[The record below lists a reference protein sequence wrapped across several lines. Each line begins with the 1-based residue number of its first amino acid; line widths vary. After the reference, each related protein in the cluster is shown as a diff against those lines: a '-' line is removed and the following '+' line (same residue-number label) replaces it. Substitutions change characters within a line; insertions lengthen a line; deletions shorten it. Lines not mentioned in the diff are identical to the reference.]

1 MNDDTRATPH
11 GDADQEKQPPDPV
24 RGGRAARK
32 VALFYGLLVLLLVG
46 AESSLRWV
54 VEPSGGFARY
64 LFHTQLK
71 IARWEFLANTKD
83 PHTGEG
89 IAPQPK
95 NADFI
100 GTRTPDQPPFDR
112 VDVTYRVV
120 TNEFGLRDE
129 PFPKTKEPGALHVM
143 LLGDSSAWG
152 AGVELPD
159 RYDSILES
167 VLGTSVR
174 IFNLA
179 VPGAT
184 SNGMKDQFELFSW
197 LDPDIVIIHAAAN
210 DLDKTMFRLAKKG
223 GISGP
228 GIRAQGIVGKSRL
241 LQRLIFGLFGDP
253 YLDQRKETAEEAARF
268 YAPALTSLFRQCGE
282 RDIPVVVVSLCLP
295 DGFRY
300 GRHIVE
306 QCRLHPGTC
315 LGSVEI
321 DMGNPGPWLPDWP
334 QRMEAMRGQENWLD
348 RTSVFMDMHQSTLEK
363 ILPYHRMYEDIVHPN
378 KDGHALIAVQ
388 VEKFLREK
396 TSLPWRLQ

>member
-1 MNDDTRATPH
+1 MNDDTLATPQGGAQQEKRATGPLR
-11 GDADQEKQPPDPV
+11 
-24 RGGRAARK
+24 RGGTARK
-32 VALFYGLLVLLLVG
+32 VALFHGLLVLLLVG
-46 AESSLRWV
+46 AELSLRWV
-54 VEPSGGFARY
+54 VEPSDGFAAY

-95 NADFI
+95 NADDVEM
-100 GTRTPDQPPFDR
+100 REQDRPPFDR
-112 VDVTYRVV
+112 IDVSFRVV

-143 LLGDSSAWG
+143 LLGDSSTFG

-167 VLGTSVR
+167 VLGSSVR

-179 VPGAT
+179 VSGAT
-184 SNGMKDQFELFSW
+184 SNGMRDQFELYSW

-210 DLDKTMFRLAKKG
+210 DLDKTMFRLAQKG
-223 GISGP
+223 NISGL
-228 GIRAQGIVGKSRL
+228 GIQAQWIVGKSRL
-241 LQRLIFGLFGDP
+241 LQRFVYGLFGDP
-253 YLDQRKETAEEAARF
+253 YMDQMNETAEDAARF

-282 RDIPVVVVSLCLP
+282 RDIPVVVVSSCFP

-300 GRHIVE
+300 GQHVVE
-306 QCRLHPGTC
+306 QCRLHPGIC

-321 DMGNPGPWLPDWP
+321 DMENPGRWLPDWP
-334 QRMEAMRGQENWLD
+334 QRLEAMRGLENWLE
-348 RTSVFMDMHQSTLEK
+348 RTAVFMDIDQSVLEK
-363 ILPYHRMYEDIVHPN
+363 IFPYHRLFLDIVHAN

-388 VEKFLREK
+388 IERFLREK
-396 TSLPWRLQ
+396 TSLPWRLL